1 MAKQLFKNY
10 TYHFDKNEKKLLE
23 TFCKTLLKQMS
34 ADEKFYGDIRAFNS
48 IIDKL
53 NESTDEIKFTK
64 EEKTKLVLRLKENV
78 EHIERQLKKSGFIK
92 RWLLKSV
99 YNQYKNLLQNH
110 FND

>member
-34 ADEKFYGDIRAFNS
+34 ADEKFYSDIRAFNS
-48 IIDKL
+48 ILNKL
-53 NESTDEIKFTK
+53 NESSDEIRITK
-64 EEKTKLVLRLKENV
+64 EEKTKLVFRLKENV
-78 EHIERQLKKSGFIK
+78 EHIEKQLKKSGFIK

-99 YNQYKNLLQNH
+99 FTQYKNLLQNH
-110 FND
+110 FNE

>member
-10 TYHFDKNEKKLLE
+10 NYKFDKNERKLIL
-23 TFCKTLLKQMS
+23 TFCKTLLKQIS
-34 ADEKFYGDIRAFNS
+34 TDEKFFSDIRAFSS

-53 NESTDEIKFTK
+53 HQSSDEVKFTK
-64 EEKTKLVLRLKENV
+64 EEKTKLVFRLKENV
-78 EHIERQLKKSGFIK
+78 QHLEKQIKKSGFIK

-99 YNQYKNLLQNH
+99 HNQYKNLLETH

>member
-34 ADEKFYGDIRAFNS
+34 ADEKFYSDIRAFNS
-48 IIDKL
+48 ILNKL
-53 NESTDEIKFTK
+53 NESSDEIRFTK
-64 EEKTKLVLRLKENV
+64 EEKTKLVFRLKENV
-78 EHIERQLKKSGFIK
+78 EHIEKQLKKSGFIK

-99 YNQYKNLLQNH
+99 FTQYKNLLQNH
-110 FND
+110 FNE